1 MEERSKKEGE
11 SGDRVE
17 IPFIIIYVGGRLS
30 DSGDGA
36 AAGRE
41 D

>member
-17 IPFIIIYVGGRLS
+17 IPSTTTYVGGRLP
-30 DSGDGA
+30 DPGDGA